1 MHCEVYLRR
10 NISCLQCKIA
20 KSRSWHKTYM
30 HNALMRYGKELKNG
44 KRRKAFKKDLYDTS
58 FWRVVCSTRRSCFL
72 LRKILSKCPSKHVIG
87 YIYIYIG

>member
-44 KRRKAFKKDLYDTS
+44 KHLKKIYMT
-58 FWRVVCSTRRSCFL
+58 RVSGVWFVARDDRVFYCVRF
-72 LRKILSKCPSKHVIG
+72 
-87 YIYIYIG
+87 